1 PNAVN
6 HLEIE
11 VKDVGDGWK
20 DSAVFLQA
28 GSLGV
33 SETPLGSFD
42 FFANESTLLE
52 GSGSV
57 LNLKLNTLPTETVT
71 ITLDPDVQ
79 IDLGNGAGNP
89 FDVVFT
95 PEDALTNRHL
105 MFTAFDD
112 TLVEGAH
119 SGFITA
125 TVQSNDPSY
134 TSLEGR
140 TIEQLIVDNDIDP
153 VGGID
158 PLLSGGQTEEPVSTA
173 SPTATFMT
181 TELTDT
187 PFTSGATAPLELALL
202 DSDPL
207 AELSTLSVL
216 PISTSMALF

>member
-1 PNAVN
+1 
-6 HLEIE
+6 
-11 VKDVGDGWK
+11 
-20 DSAVFLQA
+20 
-28 GSLGV
+28 
-33 SETPLGSFD
+33 
-42 FFANESTLLE
+42 
-52 GSGSV
+52 
-57 LNLKLNTLPTETVT
+57 LKLNTLPTETVT